1 MTQTTQDTNDLYDH
15 LKQLAA
21 AEWEKYQ
28 TASGES
34 LELLRGTE
42 FDSKIQARYH
52 HLNTVAAQAY
62 GASQAYRDS
71 IHFILNQNRE
81 RLKNRVN

>member
-1 MTQTTQDTNDLYDH
+1 MTQTTQDTDDLYGH

-21 AEWEKYQ
+21 AEWEKYR
-28 TASGES
+28 TASGEC

-62 GASQAYRDS
+62 GASQAYNDS
-71 IHFILNQNRE
+71 INFILNQNRE
-81 RLKNRVN
+81 RLKNRIN

>member
-1 MTQTTQDTNDLYDH
+1 MTQTTQDTDDLYDH

-62 GASQAYRDS
+62 GASQAYNDS
-71 IHFILNQNRE
+71 INFILNQNRE
-81 RLKNRVN
+81 RLKNRIN